1 MIKIVYE
8 DKDILVCFK
17 PAGIPT
23 QTASLAAEDMVSLLK
38 KHLAKA
44 GKEKNPYLGLIHR
57 LDQPVSGL
65 LVFAKNKQAAGNLS
79 KQFVDGAANKDYI
92 ALACGMLEKKEGKL
106 EHDLIKDSV
115 SKQAKVVISGTD
127 QAAKKAVLEYRVEKE
142 EKNASIVKVKL
153 HTGRFHQIRAQFST
167 IGNPLLGDRKYGSKE
182 SIALSQN
189 LGISQIALCAYKLKI
204 KHPTTG
210 KQMEFMVS
218 NEDLPKW
225 YRKQ

>member
-23 QTASLAAEDMVSLLK
+23 QTASLAAEDTVSLLK

-65 LVFAKNKQAAGNLS
+65 LVFAKNKQAAGNLG
-79 KQFVDGAANKDYI
+79 KQFVNGVANKDYI
-92 ALACGMLEKKEGKL
+92 ALACGMLKNKKGKL
-106 EHDLIKDSV
+106 EHDLIKDPV
-115 SKQAKVVISGTD
+115 SKQTKVVTSGTN
-127 QAAKKAVLEYRVEKE
+127 QAAKKAVLEYWIEEERVG
-142 EKNASIVKVKL
+142 SCVVKVKL
-153 HTGRFHQIRAQFST
+153 YTGRFHQIRAQFSA

-182 SIALSQN
+182 SIALSKN
-189 LGISQIALCAYKLKI
+189 LGISQIALCAYQLKFE
-204 KHPTTG
+204 HPTTG
-210 KQMEFMVS
+210 EIMEFIVS
-218 NEDLPKW
+218 DEDLPPW